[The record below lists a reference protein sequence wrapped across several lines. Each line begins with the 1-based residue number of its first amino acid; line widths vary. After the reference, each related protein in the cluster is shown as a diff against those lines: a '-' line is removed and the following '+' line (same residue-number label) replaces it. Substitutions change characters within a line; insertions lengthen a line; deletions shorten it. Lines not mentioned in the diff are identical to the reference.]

1 MDSTKQTLRTVIEQQ
16 EATNEELRSSM
27 EELQSSNEE
36 LMSAN
41 EELETAKEELQSSNE
56 ELTTLNDELKNRN
69 QTVSNLNDDLA
80 NLMNNID
87 TAVVIVDNDY
97 KIKRFTNS
105 AQELLRLTPADIEHP
120 ITDIRLGIPVED
132 LEKPL
137 FASISKLTFVREEIK
152 GGNNR
157 WYQMWIRPYITQE
170 KKIGGAVLSF
180 SDITEMKVWEAER
193 RFHTE
198 NLELQVTEQSGKLLQ
213 NERLTAIG
221 KTAGMVGH
229 DVRNPLQ
236 SMIGEIYLMNLEVA
250 KLPEGEEKKSML
262 ESILSLNQNITY
274 INKIVAD
281 LQDFAKA
288 PIPQL
293 EEVYIEKALNE
304 VIHTSHIPKEV
315 AVSIFVEKDFPK
327 LKLDASYL
335 RRTLTNLVS
344 NAVQAMPKGGKLTV
358 NAFSQDDKVVI
369 SVADTG
375 AGMSEEVKPKI
386 FTPLFTTKSKGQ
398 GFGLAVVRKL
408 TEAMGG
414 TVTFESEKRKGARFI
429 LSFPIPQ
436 VSKS

>member
-1 MDSTKQTLRTVIEQQ
+1 MR
-16 EATNEELRSSM
+16 
-27 EELQSSNEE
+27 
-36 LMSAN
+36 
-41 EELETAKEELQSSNE
+41 
-56 ELTTLNDELKNRN
+56 
-69 QTVSNLNDDLA
+69 
-80 NLMNNID
+80 
-87 TAVVIVDNDY
+87 
-97 KIKRFTNS
+97 
-105 AQELLRLTPADIEHP
+105 
-120 ITDIRLGIPVED
+120 
-132 LEKPL
+132 
-137 FASISKLTFVREEIK
+137 
-152 GGNNR
+152 
-157 WYQMWIRPYITQE
+157 IRPYITQE

-180 SDITEMKVWEAER
+180 SDITEMKVWEAQR

-293 EEVYIEKALNE
+293 EEVYIEKAINE

-335 RRTLTNLVS
+335 KRTLTNLVS

-369 SVADTG
+369 HVSRILARVCLQKLDPKFSRPYSNKIQRTRLWLG
-375 AGMSEEVKPKI
+375 YGEEI
-386 FTPLFTTKSKGQ
+386 DGNNGRNHNFWS
-398 GFGLAVVRKL
+398 
-408 TEAMGG
+408 
-414 TVTFESEKRKGARFI
+414 
-429 LSFPIPQ
+429 
-436 VSKS
+436 